1 MKVRYFVLKQKNPH
15 SQIYI
20 RFWNGRIYD
29 AKTKTGLAVLYDDW
43 SQKKQQVK
51 PKANLSVEDRE
62 DVNNKLED
70 LEKYVINKYNREYNN
85 GEVITADWLKI
96 AVKDFFNRPSDKKME
111 KVFFVD
117 WIKLFIENAPKR
129 LHKGNPLS
137 PSTLKKYTT
146 TLNTL
151 LSYELEKNKILRFED
166 ITLKFYFDFVDYCR
180 NKLKLGTNT
189 IGTRIKAI
197 KFFCRQIEFDGLPI
211 SQDYKHPDFVAQEEK
226 AEDIYLTTAEIE
238 KIFNYDF
245 SGTPYLDN
253 ARDLLIIGLNTGLR
267 ISDFMRLDLS
277 HIKADTIRIKAQKTG
292 KIAEIPINEQIERT
306 LIKNGGKLPRSISE
320 QKFNEYL
327 KEIGEKV
334 GFSEMVHGAKM
345 DCINEDEA
353 KAKGVKKLFRK
364 VSGTFPK
371 YELMTSHIC
380 RRSFATN
387 LYGQIPTPVIM
398 AITGHATETQF
409 LTYIKKTAAENA
421 EVLRNFYKRKAA
433 ENGLEFNLKVI

>member
-1 MKVRYFVLKQKNPH
+1 MKVQYFVKKRKNPY
-15 SQIYI
+15 SKIFI
-20 RFWNGRIYD
+20 RLWESKKFD
-29 AKTKTGLAVLYDDW
+29 FMTSTGLQIKYDFWD
-43 SQKKQQVK
+43 SKNQKVK
-51 PKANLSVEDRE
+51 NKVEAMDK
-62 DVNNKLED
+62 DFINDKLLTLNIFVVGQFNID
-70 LEKYVINKYNREYNN
+70 YND
-85 GEVITADWLKI
+85 GEVITADWLKNT
-96 AVKDFFNRPSDKKME
+96 VNNYFKRPSDLKPE

-117 WIKLFIENAPKR
+117 WIKSFVETAPKR
-129 LHKGNPLS
+129 LHKGNNLS
-137 PSTLKKYTT
+137 ETTIKKYNT
-146 TLNTL
+146 TLNNL
-151 LSYELEKNKILRFED
+151 INYEAFKGVRLRFED
-166 ITLKFYFDFVDYCR
+166 ITLNFYFDFVDYCR
-180 NKLKLGTNT
+180 NTLKLGINT
-189 IGTRIKAI
+189 IGTRIKAV
-197 KFFCRQIEFDGLPI
+197 KFFCRQIDLEGLPI
-211 SQDYKHPDFVAQEEK
+211 SQQYKHPEFVAQEEK
-226 AEDIYLTTAEIE
+226 AEDIYLTTAEIQT
-238 KIFNYDF
+238 IFNYDF

>member
-1 MKVRYFVLKQKNPH
+1 MT
-15 SQIYI
+15 S
-20 RFWNGRIYD
+20 
-29 AKTKTGLAVLYDDW
+29 TGLQIKYDFWD
-43 SQKKQQVK
+43 SKNQKVK
-51 PKANLSVEDRE
+51 NKVEAMDK
-62 DVNNKLED
+62 DFINDKLLTLNIFVVGQFNID
-70 LEKYVINKYNREYNN
+70 YND
-85 GEVITADWLKI
+85 GEVITADWLKNT
-96 AVKDFFNRPSDKKME
+96 VNNYFKRPSDLKPE

-117 WIKLFIENAPKR
+117 WIKSFVETAPKR
-129 LHKGNPLS
+129 LHKGNNLS
-137 PSTLKKYTT
+137 ETTIKKYNT
-146 TLNTL
+146 TLNNL
-151 LSYELEKNKILRFED
+151 INYEAFKGVRLRFED
-166 ITLKFYFDFVDYCR
+166 ITLNFYFDFVDYCR
-180 NKLKLGTNT
+180 NTLKLGINT
-189 IGTRIKAI
+189 IGTRIKAV
-197 KFFCRQIEFDGLPI
+197 KFFCRQIDLEGLPI
-211 SQDYKHPDFVAQEEK
+211 SQQYKHPEFVAQEEK
-226 AEDIYLTTAEIE
+226 AEDIYLTTAEIQT
-238 KIFNYDF
+238 IFNYDF

>member
-1 MKVRYFVLKQKNPH
+1 MT
-15 SQIYI
+15 S
-20 RFWNGRIYD
+20 
-29 AKTKTGLAVLYDDW
+29 TGLQIKYDFWD
-43 SQKKQQVK
+43 SKNQKVK
-51 PKANLSVEDRE
+51 NKVEAMDK
-62 DVNNKLED
+62 DFINDKLLTLNIFVVGQFNID
-70 LEKYVINKYNREYNN
+70 YND
-85 GEVITADWLKI
+85 GEVITADWLKNT
-96 AVKDFFNRPSDKKME
+96 VNNYFKRPSDLKPE

-117 WIKLFIENAPKR
+117 WIKSFVETAPKR
-129 LHKGNPLS
+129 LHKGNNLS
-137 PSTLKKYTT
+137 ETTIKKYNT
-146 TLNTL
+146 TLNNL
-151 LSYELEKNKILRFED
+151 INYEAFKGVRLRFED
-166 ITLKFYFDFVDYCR
+166 ITLNFYFDFVDYCR
-180 NKLKLGTNT
+180 NTLKLGINT
-189 IGTRIKAI
+189 IGTRIKAV
-197 KFFCRQIEFDGLPI
+197 KFFCRQIDLEGLPI
-211 SQDYKHPDFVAQEEK
+211 SQQYKHPEFVAQEEK
-226 AEDIYLTTAEIE
+226 AEDIYLTTAEIQT
-238 KIFNYDF
+238 IFNYDF

-345 DCINEDEA
+345 DCINGDEA

>member
-1 MKVRYFVLKQKNPH
+1 MKVLFFIKKRKNPY
-15 SQIYI
+15 SKIYV
-20 RFWNGRIYD
+20 RLWESKKYD
-29 AKTKTGLAVLYDDW
+29 FTTSTGLQIKFDYWDNRNEKVKNKVEALDKDFIN
-43 SQKKQQVK
+43 SKLLELKKNIIENF
-51 PKANLSVEDRE
+51 NLDYNS
-62 DVNNKLED
+62 
-70 LEKYVINKYNREYNN
+70 EKSISN
-85 GEVITADWLKI
+85 DWLKTK
-96 AVKDFFNRPSDKKME
+96 VDKFFNRVDKSKPE
-111 KVFFVD
+111 LTYYID
-117 WIKLFIENAPKR
+117 WIKVFIETAPKR
-129 LHKGNPLS
+129 LYKGKPIS
-137 PSTLKKYTT
+137 QSTLKKYTT

-151 LSYELEKNKILRFED
+151 TQYEADRGKRLRFED
-166 ITLKFYFDFVDYCR
+166 ITMTFYFDFVDFCR
-180 NKLKLGTNT
+180 NTLKHSTNT
-189 IGTRIKAI
+189 IGTYIKKI
-197 KFFCRQIEFDGLPI
+197 KFFCGQIDLEGLPI
-211 SQDYKHPDFVAQEEK
+211 SNHYKNSEFMSIGES
-226 AEDIYLTTAEIE
+226 AEDIYLTAAEIQ

-253 ARDLLIIGLNTGLR
+253 ARDLFVIGLNTGLR
-267 ISDFMRLDLS
+267 VSDFMRLDLS

-334 GFSEMVHGAKM
+334 GFTEMVHGAKM

-433 ENGLEFNLKVI
+433 ENGLEFNLKAI

>member
-1 MKVRYFVLKQKNPH
+1 MKVLFFIKKRKNPY
-15 SQIYI
+15 SKIYV
-20 RFWNGRIYD
+20 RLWESKKYD
-29 AKTKTGLAVLYDDW
+29 FTTSTGLQIKFDYWDNRNEKVKNKVEALDKDFIN
-43 SQKKQQVK
+43 SKLLELKKNVIENF
-51 PKANLSVEDRE
+51 NLDYNS
-62 DVNNKLED
+62 
-70 LEKYVINKYNREYNN
+70 EKSISN
-85 GEVITADWLKI
+85 DWLKTK
-96 AVKDFFNRPSDKKME
+96 VDKFFNRVDESKPE
-111 KVFFVD
+111 LTYFID
-117 WIKLFIENAPKR
+117 WIKVFIETAPKR
-129 LHKGNPLS
+129 LYKGKPIS
-137 PSTLKKYTT
+137 QSTLKKYTT

-151 LSYELEKNKILRFED
+151 TQYETDRGKRLRFED
-166 ITLKFYFDFVDYCR
+166 ITMTFYFDFVDFCR
-180 NKLKLGTNT
+180 NTLKHSTNT
-189 IGTRIKAI
+189 IGTYIKKI
-197 KFFCRQIEFDGLPI
+197 KFFCGQIDLEGLPI
-211 SQDYKHPDFVAQEEK
+211 SNHYKNSEFMSIGES
-226 AEDIYLTTAEIE
+226 AEDIYLTTAEIQ

-253 ARDLLIIGLNTGLR
+253 ARDLFVIGLNTGLR
-267 ISDFMRLDLS
+267 VSDFMRLDLS

-334 GFSEMVHGAKM
+334 GFTEMVHGAKM

-421 EVLRNFYKRKAA
+421 DVLRNFYKRKAA

>member
-1 MKVRYFVLKQKNPH
+1 MKVQYFVKKRKNPY
-15 SQIYI
+15 SKIFI
-20 RFWNGRIYD
+20 RLWESKKFD
-29 AKTKTGLAVLYDDW
+29 FMTSTGLQIKYDFWD
-43 SQKKQQVK
+43 SKNQKVK
-51 PKANLSVEDRE
+51 NKVEAMDK
-62 DVNNKLED
+62 DFINDKLLTLNIFVVGQFNID
-70 LEKYVINKYNREYNN
+70 YND
-85 GEVITADWLKI
+85 GEVITADWLKNT
-96 AVKDFFNRPSDKKME
+96 VNNYFKRPSDLKPE

-117 WIKLFIENAPKR
+117 WIKSFVETAPKR
-129 LHKGNPLS
+129 LHKGNNLS
-137 PSTLKKYTT
+137 ETTIKKYNT
-146 TLNTL
+146 TLNNL
-151 LSYELEKNKILRFED
+151 INYEAFKGVRLRFED
-166 ITLKFYFDFVDYCR
+166 ITLNFYFDFVDYCR
-180 NKLKLGTNT
+180 NTLKLGINT
-189 IGTRIKAI
+189 IGTRIKVV
-197 KFFCRQIEFDGLPI
+197 KFFCRQIDLEGLPI
-211 SQDYKHPDFVAQEEK
+211 SQQYKHPEFVAQEEK
-226 AEDIYLTTAEIE
+226 AEDIYLTTAEIQT
-238 KIFNYDF
+238 IFNYDF

-292 KIAEIPINEQIERT
+292 EIAEIPINEQIERT

>member
-1 MKVRYFVLKQKNPH
+1 MKVQYFIKKRNNPF
-15 SQIYI
+15 SKIYI
-20 RFWNGRIYD
+20 RLWESKKFD
-29 AKTKTGLAVLYDDW
+29 FTTSTGLQIKYDFWD
-43 SQKKQQVK
+43 SKNQKVK
-51 PKANLSVEDRE
+51 NKVEAIDK
-62 DVNNKLED
+62 DFINDKLLILKIFVVGQFNID
-70 LEKYVINKYNREYNN
+70 YND
-85 GEVITADWLKI
+85 GEVIAADWLKNT
-96 AVKDFFNRPSDKKME
+96 VNNFFKRPSDSKPE

-117 WIKLFIENAPKR
+117 WIKSFVETAPKR
-129 LHKGNPLS
+129 LHKGNNLS
-137 PSTLKKYTT
+137 ETTIKKYNT
-146 TLNTL
+146 TLNNL
-151 LSYELEKNKILRFED
+151 INYETFKGVRLRFED
-166 ITLKFYFDFVDYCR
+166 ITLNFYFDFVDYCR
-180 NKLKLGTNT
+180 NTLKLGINT

-197 KFFCRQIEFDGLPI
+197 KFFCRQIDLEGLPI
-211 SQDYKHPDFVAQEEK
+211 SQHYKHPDFVAQEEK
-226 AEDIYLTTAEIE
+226 AEDIYLTTAEIQ

-334 GFSEMVHGAKM
+334 GFKGMVHGAKM

-353 KAKGVKKLFRK
+353 KTKGVKKLFRK

>member
-1 MKVRYFVLKQKNPH
+1 MKVLFFIKKRKNPY
-15 SQIYI
+15 SKIYV
-20 RFWNGRIYD
+20 RLWESKKYD
-29 AKTKTGLAVLYDDW
+29 FTTSTGLQIKFDYWDNRNEKVKNKVEALDKDFIN
-43 SQKKQQVK
+43 SKLLELKKNVIENF
-51 PKANLSVEDRE
+51 NLDYNS
-62 DVNNKLED
+62 
-70 LEKYVINKYNREYNN
+70 EKSISN
-85 GEVITADWLKI
+85 DWLKTK
-96 AVKDFFNRPSDKKME
+96 VDNFFNRVDESKPE
-111 KVFFVD
+111 LTYFID
-117 WIKLFIENAPKR
+117 WIKVFIETAPKR
-129 LHKGNPLS
+129 LYKGKPIS
-137 PSTLKKYTT
+137 QSTLKKYTT

-151 LSYELEKNKILRFED
+151 TQYEADRGKRLRFED
-166 ITLKFYFDFVDYCR
+166 ITMTFYFDFVDFCR
-180 NKLKLGTNT
+180 NILKHSTNT
-189 IGTRIKAI
+189 IGTYIKKI
-197 KFFCRQIEFDGLPI
+197 KFFCGQIDLEGLPI
-211 SQDYKHPDFVAQEEK
+211 SNHYKNSEFMSIGES
-226 AEDIYLTTAEIE
+226 AEDIYLTAAEIQ

-253 ARDLLIIGLNTGLR
+253 ARDLFIIGLNTGLR
-267 ISDFMRLDLS
+267 VSDFMRLDLS

-334 GFSEMVHGAKM
+334 GFSEIVHGAKM